1 MALACNFRVMEED
14 AIIGLTEVSWG
25 IVPGAG
31 GTQRLSQLVG
41 AGKAKQ
47 LIFTA
52 EKLNGKKHMKS
63 D

>member
-1 MALACNFRVMEED
+1 MEED